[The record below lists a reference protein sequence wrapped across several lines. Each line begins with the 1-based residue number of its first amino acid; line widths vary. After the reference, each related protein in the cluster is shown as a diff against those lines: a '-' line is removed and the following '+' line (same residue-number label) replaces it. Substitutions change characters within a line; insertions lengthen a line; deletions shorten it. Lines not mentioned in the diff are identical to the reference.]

1 MNIDGETDNAS
12 LTVDDAAARLS
23 AMFGDDADKKDDEQ
37 ELEAAADAQEGDEGH
52 SNDVD
57 DDELEIDD
65 EPETAIE
72 PPARFSAEDKEQF
85 ARLDPKAQAFV
96 ADLELRRNQQVTEV
110 TTRAADAEKAAQHAA
125 QQADAKARLV
135 YTEQLRA
142 FGQQLAP
149 IAPDIAL
156 AKTDPL
162 AFNAQYAR
170 YTIAMQDHQSF
181 MSQIEMMAND
191 AESAIDETF
200 TKARDA
206 ELLKVPEVA
215 NEETRAAFFE
225 HVFTAA
231 GSLRGIDAEALK
243 GASADDLINLRAVA
257 AWKEDAEKYRAA
269 LSRQMQRVR
278 EGKNVA
284 PKRRSNERPIGG
296 AQEKARQQFGKS
308 NSVKDAAALISK
320 ML

>member
-1 MNIDGETDNAS
+1 MDGETDNGA
-12 LTVDDAAARLS
+12 LTVDDAAVKLS
-23 AMFGDDADKKDDEQ
+23 ALFGDDAEKRDDDEQ
-37 ELEAAADAQEGDEGH
+37 EIEAAPDAEEGDEGQAD
-52 SNDVD
+52 DVD
-57 DDELEIDD
+57 DEELAIDD

-149 IAPDIAL
+149 IAPDMAL
-156 AKTDPL
+156 AETDPL

-170 YTIAMQDHQSF
+170 YTLALNDHNAF
-181 MSQIEMMAND
+181 MSQIEGMAD
-191 AESAIDETF
+191 QAESAIDEAF

-215 NEETRAAFFE
+215 NEETRAAFFD
-225 HVFTAA
+225 HVFAAA
-231 GSLRGIDAEALK
+231 GSLRGIDAETLK
-243 GASADDLINLRAVA
+243 GASADDLINLRTVA
-257 AWKEDAEKYRAA
+257 ALKEKADKYDAA
-269 LSRQMQRVR
+269 LSKQMQRVR
-278 EGKNVA
+278 EGKAIA

-296 AQEKARQQFGKS
+296 AQEKARSQFGKS
-308 NSVKDAAALISK
+308 GSLKDAAALISK